1 MRVRKSAEAIVA
13 AVMERRAEHGRT
25 RVGERFSMKPMKTEA
40 HRPDGAQA
48 EESGRYPEGAEL
60 RVEVESLD
68 VERTKAELGRDS
80 GLMEVVC
87 ERGNLWL
94 AYERVIRNKGAAGVD
109 GIGVSEFKGHLQQH
123 WPTIKA
129 KLLAGT
135 YIPQAVRRVD
145 IPKPQGGVR
154 TLGIPTLTDRLIQQA
169 LHQVLSPIF
178 EADFSESS
186 YGFRPGRSAH
196 QAVKAAQ
203 HYVAQGRRVVVDMD
217 LEKFFDRVNHDTL
230 MAKLAKKIGD
240 GRVLKL
246 IRRYLEAGM
255 MAEGVVSSRTQGTP
269 QGGPLSPLL
278 SNILLTE
285 LDRELERRGHAFC
298 RYADDCNIYVRSQ
311 AAGERV
317 LGGITQFLSERLK
330 LTVNEAKSAVARPW
344 ERKFLGYS
352 LTRHKAPKLRIA
364 PASLQRLEDKV
375 REVLKGARGRSV
387 RATIEDLNPVL
398 RGWAAYFKL
407 TETKRALEDI
417 DGWLRRKLRCIL
429 WRQWKRPYTRAK
441 NLMKAGLREERAF
454 RSAFNQRG
462 PWWNSGASH
471 MNAAFPKSF
480 FDRLGLVSLLDT
492 TRRLQCLS

>member
-1 MRVRKSAEAIVA
+1 
-13 AVMERRAEHGRT
+13 
-25 RVGERFSMKPMKTEA
+25 
-40 HRPDGAQA
+40 
-48 EESGRYPEGAEL
+48 
-60 RVEVESLD
+60 
-68 VERTKAELGRDS
+68 
-80 GLMEVVC
+80 MEVVC

-109 GIGVSEFKGHLQQH
+109 GIGVSEFKAHLQQH
-123 WPTIKA
+123 WPTIRA
-129 KLLAGT
+129 RLLAGT
-135 YIPQAVRRVD
+135 YIPQAVRRAD

-178 EADFSESS
+178 EAAFSESS

-196 QAVKAAQ
+196 QAVKAARQ
-203 HYVAQGRRVVVDMD
+203 YVAEGRRVVVDMD
-217 LEKFFDRVNHDTL
+217 LEKFFDRVNHDIL
-230 MAKLAKKIGD
+230 MAKLAQKIGD

-255 MAEGVVSSRTQGTP
+255 MAEGVLSPRTQGTP

-285 LDRELERRGHAFC
+285 LDLELERRGHAFC
-298 RYADDCNIYVRSQ
+298 RYADDCNIYVRSH
-311 AAGERV
+311 AAGERI
-317 LGGITQFLSERLK
+317 LASISRFLSERLK

-352 LTRHKAPKLRIA
+352 LTWHKSPKLRIA
-364 PASLQRLEDKV
+364 PASLKRLTDKI
-375 REVLKGARGRSV
+375 REVLKGARGRSLSG
-387 RATIEDLNPVL
+387 AIAELNPVL

-407 TETKRALEDI
+407 TETKRALEEI

-441 NLMKAGLREERAF
+441 NLMKAGLKEERAF

-492 TRRLQCLS
+492 RRRLQCLS